1 MSKESR
7 DIRITIGERLSS
19 ATRNKG
25 MGQQDVIE
33 AANKIYGLDIKQAT
47 MSSYEKGKTLAPI
60 NVLSVLARI
69 YNVSLDWLCNED
81 YIAANE
87 NPFKTY
93 SDIVKLINLIAKY
106 IEGFSVDK
114 HEEVF
119 EDDPFS
125 HSIEYTV
132 IDFKSTV
139 MNFYLK
145 ELESILEAR
154 RNGVVDNE
162 IFDLWSEKTLRKY
175 NLPIGDWDYIC
186 PDDSCPI
193 GRLFLFKNGE
203 IIDEIGWD
211 F

>member
-1 MSKESR
+1 
-7 DIRITIGERLSS
+7 
-19 ATRNKG
+19 
-25 MGQQDVIE
+25 
-33 AANKIYGLDIKQAT
+33 
-47 MSSYEKGKTLAPI
+47 
-60 NVLSVLARI
+60 
-69 YNVSLDWLCNED
+69 
-81 YIAANE
+81 
-87 NPFKTY
+87 
-93 SDIVKLINLIAKY
+93 
-106 IEGFSVDK
+106 
-114 HEEVF
+114 
-119 EDDPFS
+119 
-125 HSIEYTV
+125 
-132 IDFKSTV
+132 